1 MKLKRMIQNKQT
13 MSSKLTSQKLLI
25 LVIILTG
32 ISLFISLFLLI
43 SNSSNSKI
51 GYVKIEQVY
60 EEFDLKKQLSSQLS
74 SLQIKRKNEMDSLGL
89 KIKMLESQLKNQ
101 NKPSESEVTF
111 YKQLLDE
118 YEIRSDQYNE
128 EETRISSTFNEQIVN
143 QINRYIKEYAIMNNY
158 SIIHGTD
165 GNGNIMYAEEDLD
178 VTNKVIQ
185 YINKKHAGFN

>member
-1 MKLKRMIQNKQT
+1 